1 MEIDK
6 IKKKLLAIEKSKS
19 IITKEIDKLRIV
31 HNDLYDLL
39 FDLDNGISD
48 LEEGLSSIESGVDE
62 FSKTL

>member
-1 MEIDK
+1 METDK

-19 IITKEIDKLRIV
+19 IIAKERDKLRIIYG
-31 HNDLYDLL
+31 DLYDLL
-39 FDLDNGISD
+39 YDLDNGISD